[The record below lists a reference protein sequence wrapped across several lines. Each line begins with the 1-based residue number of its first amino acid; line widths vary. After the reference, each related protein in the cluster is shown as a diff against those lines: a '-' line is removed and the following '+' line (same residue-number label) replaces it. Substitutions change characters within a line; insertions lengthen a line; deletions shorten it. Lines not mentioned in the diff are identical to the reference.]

1 MSGKMGNVKKKL
13 KLFARKSKLFDG
25 FVAFGS
31 TFFILFYES
40 QNIKHYNAKIQLTLK
55 VEIHF

>member
-31 TFFILFYES
+31 TFLFYFMKVKIL
-40 QNIKHYNAKIQLTLK
+40 NITMQKYN
-55 VEIHF
+55 